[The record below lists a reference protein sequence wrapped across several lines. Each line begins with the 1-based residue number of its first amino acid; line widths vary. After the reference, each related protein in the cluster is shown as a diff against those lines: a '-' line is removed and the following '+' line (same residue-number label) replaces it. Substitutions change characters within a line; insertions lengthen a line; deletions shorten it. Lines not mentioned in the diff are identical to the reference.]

1 MDLPINLIAH
11 NIISI
16 ISTLTLLGMAFFTFL
31 NGRDKV
37 ANTTWAL
44 MMLAVSIFTISHV
57 IGVNIVDPRISKIVF
72 MFNMSIFFIAAFNLH
87 SVLAFVGLDQ
97 KKKWLIKLTYTVST
111 LFILFFIIFPDLFLI
126 DSVPKMYFPN
136 YYEPGPLNWTRIA
149 LLYGIIVPYCLILL
163 HNKRKEV
170 QNQTEKKRYSYLSTS
185 MIVGYVVAFI
195 PNFLIHD
202 IAIDPLWGMT
212 FSSVF
217 SVFFAYGAIRYG
229 LFDIKVIAKQ
239 ALLYSAAVVGVGF
252 FIILFNYSNQWIMSA
267 FPHFPIWI
275 SPFISSL
282 IAVTLG
288 VIVWKNSRQGDILKY
303 EFITT
308 VTHKFRTPMTHIK
321 WASENLSNDRLSP
334 DDRMQVEYIQNANSK
349 LVELT
354 NLLVNVSEAENNIY
368 DYKIEKSDIS
378 ALVKYVTDSLASQSI
393 SKHIN
398 IIKRIEPGIQTMHDD
413 HRIRF
418 VVQTFVENALNY
430 TNSGG
435 TLTVVVKRE
444 SSMVTCSVTDT
455 GMGIPSEEL
464 PLLFSKFYRG
474 QAAKLAD
481 TEGMGIGLFMSK
493 EVIRHHNGKIWAE
506 SPGSD
511 KGSTFS
517 FSLPITQ

>member
-1 MDLPINLIAH
+1 
-11 NIISI
+11 
-16 ISTLTLLGMAFFTFL
+16 
-31 NGRDKV
+31 
-37 ANTTWAL
+37 
-44 MMLAVSIFTISHV
+44 
-57 IGVNIVDPRISKIVF
+57 
-72 MFNMSIFFIAAFNLH
+72 
-87 SVLAFVGLDQ
+87 
-97 KKKWLIKLTYTVST
+97 
-111 LFILFFIIFPDLFLI
+111 
-126 DSVPKMYFPN
+126 
-136 YYEPGPLNWTRIA
+136 
-149 LLYGIIVPYCLILL
+149 
-163 HNKRKEV
+163 
-170 QNQTEKKRYSYLSTS
+170 
-185 MIVGYVVAFI
+185 
-195 PNFLIHD
+195 
-202 IAIDPLWGMT
+202 
-212 FSSVF
+212 
-217 SVFFAYGAIRYG
+217 
-229 LFDIKVIAKQ
+229 
-239 ALLYSAAVVGVGF
+239 
-252 FIILFNYSNQWIMSA
+252 MSA

>member
-1 MDLPINLIAH
+1 MDFPINLIAH
-11 NIISI
+11 NAISI
-16 ISTLTLLGMAFFTFL
+16 LSTLTLLGMAFFTFL

-44 MMLAVSIFTISHV
+44 MMLAISIFTISHV
-57 IGVNIVDPRISKIVF
+57 IGVNTVDPHISKIVL
-72 MFNMSIFFIAAFNLH
+72 MFNLSIFFIAAFNLH

-97 KKKWLIKLTYTVST
+97 KKKWVIRLTYGVTFLLVV
-111 LFILFFIIFPDLFLI
+111 FFIVFPNLFLI

-136 YYEPGPLNWTRIA
+136 YYEPGVLNWIRVA
-149 LLYGIIVPYCLILL
+149 FLYGIIVPYCLILL
-163 HNKRKEV
+163 YNKRATLP
-170 QNQTEKKRYSYLSTS
+170 NPTEKNRCTYLILT
-185 MIVGYVVAFI
+185 MIIGYTLGFI
-195 PNFLIHD
+195 PNLLIYD
-202 IAIDPLWGMT
+202 ITIDPLWGMS
-212 FSSVF
+212 FSTIF
-217 SVFFAYGAIRYG
+217 SIFFTYGAIRYG

-239 ALLYSAAVVGVGF
+239 ALLYSSAVVLVG
-252 FIILFNYSNQWIMSA
+252 IVIVLFNYSNQWIVTT
-267 FPHFPIWI
+267 FPNFPIWI

-282 IAVTLG
+282 AVVTLG
-288 VIVWKNSRQGDILKY
+288 FIVWQHSRQGDILKY

-308 VTHKFRTPMTHIK
+308 VTHKFRTPLTHIK

-368 DYKIEKSDIS
+368 DYKIEKGDIS

-435 TLTVVVKRE
+435 TLTVVLKRE
-444 SSMVTCSVTDT
+444 GLVVTCSVTDT
-455 GMGIPSEEL
+455 GMGISNEEL
-464 PLLFSKFYRG
+464 PLLFSKFYRA
-474 QAAKLAD
+474 QSAKLAD

-493 EVIRHHNGKIWAE
+493 EVIHRHGGKIWAE
-506 SPGSD
+506 SPGPN

-517 FSLPITQ
+517 FSLPITN